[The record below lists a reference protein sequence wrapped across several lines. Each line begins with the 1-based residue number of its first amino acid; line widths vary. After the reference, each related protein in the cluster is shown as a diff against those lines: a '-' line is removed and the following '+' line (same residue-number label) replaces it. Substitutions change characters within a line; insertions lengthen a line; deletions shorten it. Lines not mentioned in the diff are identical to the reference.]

1 MSVSIPLSY
10 LLLNTSRVAAAG
22 KRTERIAQW
31 FQSLREAGL
40 QPRWILTDKDLAEVT
55 ASQVVW
61 PNANHQL
68 CHWHALRSIEKR
80 LKQKSKRRTAVNGS
94 DSDDDLPADAGD
106 RQGERWV
113 HNLLAAEAIPEH
125 LAFLHAEAEWI
136 NSHDPNDRPGGRLLS
151 DDRITRLKEKCR
163 RHFTA
168 HPWVPTRGS
177 DGAMLPG
184 VTAPEEVLRRR
195 HEIHS
200 VAVKEILAW
209 CRQEGSPGTFR
220 YLWANWYR
228 CAFGNRGPRWELV
241 SLSWKD
247 DMPISSTTMRIEA
260 HWKHVKTSCLY
271 DFKRPRLD
279 FLLVLLSDKHY
290 PDMLDNWNRVLSG
303 RQPPRHYLTLK
314 ARWKEAGLKVEE
326 DTQEH
331 GVTTSRYRHREKKMR
346 VLRALRA

>member
-10 LLLNTSRVAAAG
+10 LLLKTSRVAAAG

-40 QPRWILTDKDLAEVT
+40 QPRWILMDKDLAEVT

-68 CHWHALRSIEKR
+68 CHWHALRSIEMR
-80 LKQKSKRRTAVNGS
+80 LKQKSTRRTAVNGS

-113 HNLLAAEAIPEH
+113 HNLLATEAIPEH
-125 LAFLHAEAEWI
+125 LAFLYADAEWI
-136 NSHDPNDRPGGRLLS
+136 NSHDPNNRPGGRLLS
-151 DDRITRLKEKCR
+151 DDRIMRLKEKCR
-163 RHFTA
+163 RHITP

-195 HEIHS
+195 REIHS
-200 VAVKEILAW
+200 VAVKEILAS
-209 CRQEGSPGTFR
+209 CRQECSPGTFR

-228 CAFGNRGPRWELV
+228 
-241 SLSWKD
+241 LS
-247 DMPISSTTMRIEA
+247 
-260 HWKHVKTSCLY
+260 
-271 DFKRPRLD
+271 
-279 FLLVLLSDKHY
+279 
-290 PDMLDNWNRVLSG
+290 
-303 RQPPRHYLTLK
+303 
-314 ARWKEAGLKVEE
+314 
-326 DTQEH
+326 
-331 GVTTSRYRHREKKMR
+331 
-346 VLRALRA
+346 